1 MYDHKK
7 RTIIELVSIS
17 NWAQTQIKKV
27 QFSRQITLIY
37 EHLLMCGV
45 TKDSISSSESFNL
58 DAYKT

>member
-1 MYDHKK
+1 MDDHKK
-7 RTIIELVSIS
+7 WTIIELVSIS
-17 NWAQTQIKKV
+17 NWAQTHIKKV

-58 DAYKT
+58 DVDKT